1 MGQVDF
7 ARDLRDKRL
16 VAIKVLAHH
25 LAAGWESASSLP
37 PGLATPILGLFIAM
51 ECVNILRYGDLLFDA
66 LAAAHPEDIVHRDLK
81 PANIV

>member
-37 PGLATPILGLFIAM
+37 PGLATPILGLFIAL
-51 ECVNILRYGDLLFDA
+51 ECVNILLLLLIPRTSSIAIQNRRISF
-66 LAAAHPEDIVHRDLK
+66 ERSRIS
-81 PANIV
+81 